1 MLARAISYITL
12 GLQPIPVEIEVDA
25 SRGLPGLSL
34 VGLPDQA
41 VRESRERVR
50 AALANSAFEI
60 PSKKLTVNLAPAD
73 LKKEG
78 GSFDL
83 AIALALL
90 AVSGQVDPDALQS
103 VVAVGELALD
113 GKLRP
118 VAGILPIVMAL
129 RNTGRR
135 LLLPAANAAE
145 ARAVPGAAVVPVS
158 TLQEAVQALADPAWM
173 PPQPAHRGILEVS
186 AEVSAPSQADF
197 ADVKGQAYAKRA
209 LEIAAAGGHHVLMIG
224 PPGAGKTMLAQRL
237 PSILPPMSEQEML
250 EVSAVAS
257 VAGLLPGG
265 GLMRQRPFRSPHHT
279 CSAAA
284 LIGGGGAGA
293 KPGEVSLA
301 HHGVLFL
308 DELPEFHR
316 DALECLRQPLE
327 ERRVHISRARYTLHF
342 PAAFT
347 LIAAMN
353 PCPCG
358 YLTDAGKRC
367 RCSAPQ
373 IQRYSSR
380 VSGPLLDRIDLQVEV
395 AAVPL
400 ELLRSDAA
408 GEPSQ
413 AIRERVMRARRCQER
428 RNTGGDSA
436 YTNAALRTK
445 DLRRLCPLA
454 GGANV
459 LLRSAAKELALSARS
474 YTRVLKVARTIADL
488 QGSEAIEEVHLAEA
502 IQFRL
507 SRVLA

>member
-12 GLQPIPVEIEVDA
+12 GLDPIPIEIEVDA

-90 AVSGQVDPDALQS
+90 AVSGQVDPEALQN

-129 RNTGRR
+129 RNTSKRI
-135 LLLPAANAAE
+135 LLPAANAAE
-145 ARAVPGAAVVPVS
+145 ARAVPGAAVVAVA

-173 PPQPAHRGILEVS
+173 PPQRAHCAIS
-186 AEVSAPSQADF
+186 EVSAPSQADF

-209 LEIAAAGGHHVLMIG
+209 LEIAAAGGHHLLMIG

-265 GLMRQRPFRSPHHT
+265 GLLRQRPFRSPHHT
-279 CSAAA
+279 SSAAA
-284 LIGGGGAGA
+284 LIGGGAGG
-293 KPGEVSLA
+293 KPGEISLA

-373 IQRYSSR
+373 IQRYSAR

-395 AAVPL
+395 AAVPF

-408 GEPSQ
+408 SEPSQ
-413 AIRERVMRARRCQER
+413 AIRERVMRARRSQEK
-428 RNTGGDSA
+428 RNASGDSL
-436 YTNAALRTK
+436 YTNAGMRTK
-445 DLRRLCPLA
+445 DLRSLCPLTEGAA
-454 GGANV
+454 G

-488 QGSEAIEEVHLAEA
+488 QGSEIIEEAPLAEA